1 MSFLPILRSKELI
14 NILIKTGFQIIKQ
27 TGSHVRL
34 RHISDPARQTSV
46 PVHPGTL
53 PKWLIK
59 EILKQA
65 KISVKELRLLLG
77 KKSN

>member
-14 NILIKTGFQIIKQ
+14 AVLIKTGFRIINQ

-34 RHISDPARQTSV
+34 RHIFNPTRQTSV
-46 PVHPGTL
+46 PVHAVTL

-59 EILKQA
+59 EILKQT
-65 KISVKELRLLLG
+65 KISVKELRNLLG
-77 KKSN
+77 KK